1 MVIFIFYILSLFLLI
16 KDNNK
21 IFIYLSY
28 ILMIIL
34 FCFNLTNADR
44 EIYENRLYYY
54 DSLVGSTEVGYY
66 YLMEVFTKY
75 HLEIQNLYI
84 VVGILYLST
93 LFYIISKLSKN
104 QSLVISSYMIGAFL
118 LDVVQLRFTLSLTFV
133 LWGFYFLLCCESI
146 KLRVLLFFSFILIAT
161 TFHSSSLMY
170 LLFGLLFFNE
180 KYFNRI
186 LAITFI
192 VFVVLSS
199 ILISFFGELYNMGKK
214 IEEIQSS
221 DKYVGNNSNLL
232 CLIYLFLFMLMYLI
246 PYKRI
251 LQFQKENN
259 KLYSLWLRIILTC
272 ILITPIIPFS
282 ADVRRIFIGLLPLQV
297 SVISHGV
304 TPRNSLYL
312 KTIVVGISLL
322 FLYFFILR
330 GLNIKTVFYPIF
342 EKNIIL

>member
-54 DSLVGSTEVGYY
+54 DLLVGSTEVGYY

-118 LDVVQLRFTLSLTFV
+118 FDVVQLRFTLSLTFV
-133 LWGFYFLLCCESI
+133 LWGFYFLLST
-146 KLRVLLFFSFILIAT
+146 KRVVYRGALFSLFIIVAS
-161 TFHSSSLMY
+161 TFHSSSLFY
-170 LLFGLLFFNE
+170 LVFVLSLFRYKIFVRLLLFVFF
-180 KYFNRI
+180 I
-186 LAITFI
+186 FI
-192 VFVVLSS
+192 ISS
-199 ILISFFGELYNMGKK
+199 TVIINYFGELYEMGKK
-214 IEEIQSS
+214 IEEIQAS

-232 CLIYLFLFMLMYLI
+232 CLIYLLAFMLMYII
-246 PYKRI
+246 PYKKVI
-251 LQFQKENN
+251 KGQYVVTELDNIWYKINITCV
-259 KLYSLWLRIILTC
+259 LIIPIIL
-272 ILITPIIPFS
+272 FS
-282 ADVRRIFIGLLPLQV
+282 ADVRRIFVGLLPLQV
-297 SVISHGV
+297 SVMSHWI
-304 TPRNSLYL
+304 TPQNSLFI
-312 KTIVVGISLL
+312 KAFIFGISFF

-330 GLNIKTVFYPIF
+330 SNNIETVFYSIF
-342 EKNIIL
+342 ENNLIL